1 MRLNKNIYI
10 RLIIFFTAEDG
21 EGLYSQEK
29 KKKDLELTVAQIIS
43 SDYCKIQAQIEE
55 SRENH

>member
-29 KKKDLELTVAQIIS
+29 KKKKDLELTVAQIIS

-55 SRENH
+55 SR

>member
-10 RLIIFFTAEDG
+10 RVIIFFTAEDG

-29 KKKDLELTVAQIIS
+29 KKKIWS
-43 SDYCKIQAQIEE
+43 
-55 SRENH
+55 